1 MNINQ
6 EIFEDFLFNHIE
18 FIKNFLIPSF
28 MAILCGGIIG
38 FQRERADRPAGL
50 RTHSLVCLGAT
61 VFTLVSYMG
70 FSSISGVDS
79 SRIAAGVVTGIG
91 FIGAGAIFRRGSLV
105 KGVTT
110 AASIWLV
117 AAIGLALATKLY
129 YLAIIITLFG
139 YIILTLIKYFEDRF
153 VSPPTYSIK
162 ITVNENFKDFN
173 KINEIL
179 KNISENIKYSIC
191 RTGEKKTTY
200 DILIN
205 IQSKD
210 PEFSLKS
217 VQAISRLEKI
227 ENIETS
233 KF

>member
-1 MNINQ
+1 MEL
-6 EIFEDFLFNHIE
+6 EIFEDFIFNHVK
-18 FIKNFLIPSF
+18 FIKDFLIPCLL
-28 MAILCGGIIG
+28 AIIFGGVIG
-38 FQRERADRPAGL
+38 FQREKADRPAGL
-50 RTHSLVCLGAT
+50 RTHTLVCLGAT
-61 VFTLVSYMG
+61 VFTLVSYIG
-70 FSSISGVDS
+70 FSNLSGVDP
-79 SRIAAGVVTGIG
+79 SRVAAGVAAGIG

-117 AAIGLALATKLY
+117 AAIGLSLGTKLY
-129 YLAIIITLFG
+129 YLAIIITISG
-139 YIILTLIKYFEDRF
+139 YVILTLIKFFEDKF

-162 ITVNENFKDFN
+162 ITVNEDFKDFD

-179 KNISENIKYSIC
+179 RKISENIKYSIC
-191 RTGEKKTTY
+191 RTGEKRTTY

-205 IQSKD
+205 VQSRD
-210 PEFSLKS
+210 TEFPLKS
-217 VQAISRLEKI
+217 VRAINKLKKI